1 MPERDWQFPRPPRA
15 AYFGALLFSLPMV
28 LLLRESA
35 AVTLGDFGPDW
46 LECRF
51 RSPKYAEAF
60 ASVNH
65 AMAQNAENIR
75 EEMEAGIQSIQ
86 SLASGGGTNI

>member
-1 MPERDWQFPRPPRA
+1 MA

-28 LLLRESA
+28 LLLREGA
-35 AVTLGDFGPDW
+35 AVTLGHFDADQ

-51 RSPKYAEAF
+51 RSPQYAEAF

-65 AMAQNAENIR
+65 VLESNTENVREQLELAMK
-75 EEMEAGIQSIQ
+75 SIQ
-86 SLASGGGTNI
+86 GLASGG